1 MPFGL
6 TNKEIQAIH
15 SVFKKF
21 PNVRKVVILG
31 SRAMGN
37 FKKGSDVDLAIMG
50 KIKSETVDKI
60 SSILN
65 EETTLPYLFDVIHY
79 ESITNKEL
87 KRHIDEHG
95 ALFYDGK

>member
-6 TNKEIQAIH
+6 TNREIQAVR

-21 PNVRKVVILG
+21 PDVEKVVILG

-37 FKKGSDVDLAIMG
+37 FKRGSDVDLAIMG
-50 KIKSETVDKI
+50 DVKSETVDKI

-65 EETTLPYLFDVIHY
+65 EETTLPYMFDVIQY
-79 ESITNKEL
+79 ESISNKEL
-87 KRHIDEHG
+87 KRHIDEQG
-95 ALFYDGK
+95 TLFYGE

>member
-6 TNKEIQAIH
+6 TNAQIKVVR
-15 SVFKKF
+15 SVFKRF
-21 PNVRKVVILG
+21 PEIKKVMILG

-50 KIKSETVDKI
+50 NVKTEIVAEI
-60 SSILN
+60 SMILN

-79 ESITNKEL
+79 ESISNEEL
-87 KRHIDEHG
+87 KRHVDEYG
-95 ALFYDGK
+95 TVFYEGG